1 MLRSDGLV
9 GACIARREVALRILG
24 DEVGLSRKYDAAVEG
39 DRRLVRLSEGDSGS
53 VIREN
58 RRESERSRYSP
69 ETCVFPAVWFSG
81 GEANHTVVAIQEQ
94 QITSQKTAPRS

>member
-39 DRRLVRLSEGDSGS
+39 DRRLVRLSEGDSLFTGDVRLS
-53 VIREN
+53 
-58 RRESERSRYSP
+58 SRM
-69 ETCVFPAVWFSG
+69 V
-81 GEANHTVVAIQEQ
+81 
-94 QITSQKTAPRS
+94 